1 MPILREKIEVEL
13 VWVIHSNSDI
23 SKYAYDKNEKIIKME
38 DCDNAFEILEKE
50 KPDLIYV
57 IPGINAPDYA
67 FSLAAKSLKIFRIG
81 SELGNVLF
89 TKKSKMGILSQIE
102 NNSEKN
108 NQQGQIKN
116 FFNKKK

>member
-1 MPILREKIEVEL
+1 
-13 VWVIHSNSDI
+13 
-23 SKYAYDKNEKIIKME
+23 ME

-116 FFNKKK
+116 FFNHNFPLLFMLINCTIKN